1 MYSKSQPCLNQSVV
15 ATPYVFS
22 EYDGQGI
29 LHIIRRYYELRS
41 AAEMTAAQY
50 EHINYSSSHNG
61 GKDDILC
68 VLADIDQG
76 VAGLPA
82 RQMAVVRLLKLGYLI
97 QEIGKI
103 LGISQVTV
111 NYHIRQAG
119 TRLAEYLNT
128 SGRGNR

>member
-1 MYSKSQPCLNQSVV
+1 MYSKPQSVLNQSVL
-15 ATPYVFS
+15 AASYGFA

-50 EHINYSSSHNG
+50 EHANYSSNHSG
-61 GKDDILC
+61 GKDNILC

-82 RQMAVVRLLKLGYLI
+82 RQLAVVKLLKMGYLI

-111 NYHIRQAG
+111 NYHIHQAG
-119 TRLAEYLNT
+119 MSLAEYLNA
-128 SGRGNR
+128 SGRGKR